1 MLHRFQNVITDFY
14 YQRCDF
20 NLDDKERPGKPK
32 KFAEVELEA
41 LLDAVC
47 AEEYIFPEKMSLQC
61 S

>member
-1 MLHRFQNVITDFY
+1 MHHRIQDAITGIY

-41 LLDAVC
+41 FLDAER
-47 AEEYIFPEKMSLQC
+47 AEEYIFPEKLYIRC